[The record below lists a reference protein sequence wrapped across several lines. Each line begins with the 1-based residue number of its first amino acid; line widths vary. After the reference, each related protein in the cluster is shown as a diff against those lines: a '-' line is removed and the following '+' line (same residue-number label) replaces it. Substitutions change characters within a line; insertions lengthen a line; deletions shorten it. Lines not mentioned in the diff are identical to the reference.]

1 MKTLIAG
8 LLLMTS
14 VQASAFSM
22 PNLTFPTENGWA
34 IAMVSMACD
43 INTSDMRGMKAT
55 ISRTSDGVLYTVY
68 ENGVVFAEAKANNT
82 SIFAKKVCL

>member
-1 MKTLIAG
+1 MKILMAG

-43 INTSDMRGMKAT
+43 ISTNEMRGMKAT
-55 ISRTSDGVLYTVY
+55 ISRTTDGVLYTVY
-68 ENGVVFAEAKANNT
+68 ENGAVFAQAKAKNT
-82 SIFAKKVCL
+82 SIFAKKTCL